1 MKGTAIEMKIKPEPQ
16 LKTLW
21 YLTWIVIFF
30 PGIVFWILMI
40 FFVNKLAFS
49 ICLGVWCATFIAVAF
64 WIPKAY
70 QAVEYFIEND
80 SLKMQAGVVWKKNIT
95 IPYSKITNIDITS
108 GPMQRK
114 FGVATIHVQ
123 TAGYGGQQGQ
133 KPELKINGIK
143 DPIKIRDIIIENI
156 RNSEKGFE
164 AVRTIDKNKEFQI
177 SDNLD
182 SQSMILKDILNE
194 LKNISKKLEK

>member
-1 MKGTAIEMKIKPEPQ
+1 VRIKPEQQ

-21 YLTWIVIFF
+21 YLTWLIIFF
-30 PGIVFWILMI
+30 SGIVFWILMI
-40 FFVNKLAFS
+40 FFVNKLAFG
-49 ICLGVWCATFIAVAF
+49 ICLAVWCAIFISIAF

-70 QAVEYFIEND
+70 QAVEYFIEKD

-114 FGVATIHVQ
+114 FGIGTVHVQ

-143 DPIKIRDIIIENI
+143 ETIKIRDTIIQ
-156 RNSEKGFE
+156 
-164 AVRTIDKNKEFQI
+164 QI
-177 SDNLD
+177 SSQRKSFGVNITPAEDNELPKGN
-182 SQSMILKDILNE
+182 SPENQAMILKDILSE
-194 LKNISKKLEK
+194 LKNINKKLQKF